1 MISLVVRA
9 LLWHRHKKTKPLGA
23 FKPKLSEKL
32 NGLFKRLYPL
42 IAVGHDANANTF
54 GPVVHEILYY
64 TFTMP
69 TSIKDQVATAMEQA
83 VIFSILTP
91 EMGRYL
97 SPKVLCSLFCH
108 AQRTGFSA
116 ILHAAWQGGIDKTY
130 TMEDRS
136 NATEQAGEDEEEE
149 EDEAEEEEAEDD
161 EVARAAE
168 NEMGDVEEEVEL
180 RSFHDQ
186 DGLSEDDFYERMD
199 TERDSEIVEP
209 LDDNAMEI
217 MPDRPDEDEV
227 MRLVDAQPHIS

>member
-1 MISLVVRA
+1 MVCLVVRA
-9 LLWHRHKKTKPLGA
+9 FLWNRHKKTKPLGA

-32 NGLFKRLYPL
+32 NRLFRQLYPL
-42 IAVGHDANANTF
+42 IAVGHDADAYAF

-64 TFTMP
+64 SFTMP
-69 TSIKDQVATAMEQA
+69 TSIKDQVATAMEQS

-91 EMGRYL
+91 EIGRYL
-97 SPKVLCSLFCH
+97 SPKVLCALFCH
-108 AQRTGFSA
+108 AQRTGFST
-116 ILHAAWQGGIDKTY
+116 ILHTAWQGGINKTY
-130 TMEDRS
+130 AMEDRS
-136 NATEQAGEDEEEE
+136 NATDQAGEDEEDDE
-149 EDEAEEEEAEDD
+149 EDDEEEEEEDD
-161 EVARAAE
+161 EVAKAAE
-168 NEMGDVEEEVEL
+168 NEMGDVEEEAEL

-199 TERDSEIVEP
+199 TEQNSEP